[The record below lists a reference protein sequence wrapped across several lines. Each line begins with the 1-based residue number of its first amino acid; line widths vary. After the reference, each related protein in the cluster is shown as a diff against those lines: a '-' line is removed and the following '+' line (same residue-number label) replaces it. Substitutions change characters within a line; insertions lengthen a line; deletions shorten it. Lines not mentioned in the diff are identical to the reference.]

1 MSKWGLK
8 RSCKFETRIE
18 RSSVWVCDWGRGRLH
33 ISLGFLV
40 EAHYTCVCLK
50 EWLESSV
57 SVTRQWRE
65 VVQILEP
72 NARIPHLCGLGQ
84 VSKPL
89 CALGALALIII
100 LNLVELS

>member
-1 MSKWGLK
+1 M
-8 RSCKFETRIE
+8 
-18 RSSVWVCDWGRGRLH
+18 WVCDWGRGRLH

-65 VVQILEP
+65 VVQTLEP
-72 NARIPHLCGLGQ
+72 NARIPHLCGLWQ

>member
-1 MSKWGLK
+1 M
-8 RSCKFETRIE
+8 
-18 RSSVWVCDWGRGRLH
+18 
-33 ISLGFLV
+33 
-40 EAHYTCVCLK
+40 
-50 EWLESSV
+50 

-65 VVQILEP
+65 GVQILEP

>member
-1 MSKWGLK
+1 ML
-8 RSCKFETRIE
+8 E
-18 RSSVWVCDWGRGRLH
+18 
-33 ISLGFLV
+33 
-40 EAHYTCVCLK
+40 

-72 NARIPHLCGLGQ
+72 RARIPHLCGLGL

-89 CALGALALIII
+89 CASGAFALIII

>member
-1 MSKWGLK
+1 MW
-8 RSCKFETRIE
+8 I
-18 RSSVWVCDWGRGRLH
+18 CDWGRGGLH

-40 EAHYTCVCLK
+40 EAQYTSVCLK
-50 EWLESSV
+50 EWLEASV

-72 NARIPHLCGLGQ
+72 SAKIPHLCGLGQ

-100 LNLVELS
+100 LNLVQLSRG